1 MAPPRTL
8 ATTGDGAYKLDRHG
22 DPLISEYEKPS
33 KVCSERWLL
42 GGLAGYLRRYHRAH
56 GRMPLS
62 VSLFTLMTPCE
73 NCNAYMRRFPGA
85 THSPLGS
92 AVSGSIGAWH
102 LWYTENYVGYATP
115 AEGDAK
121 TKELIGHGWSVTKG

>member
-1 MAPPRTL
+1 
-8 ATTGDGAYKLDRHG
+8 
-22 DPLISEYEKPS
+22 
-33 KVCSERWLL
+33 
-42 GGLAGYLRRYHRAH
+42 
-56 GRMPLS
+56 
-62 VSLFTLMTPCE
+62 MTPCE

-102 LWYTENYVGYATP
+102 LWYHGELRGLRDAGG
-115 AEGDAK
+115 GDAK